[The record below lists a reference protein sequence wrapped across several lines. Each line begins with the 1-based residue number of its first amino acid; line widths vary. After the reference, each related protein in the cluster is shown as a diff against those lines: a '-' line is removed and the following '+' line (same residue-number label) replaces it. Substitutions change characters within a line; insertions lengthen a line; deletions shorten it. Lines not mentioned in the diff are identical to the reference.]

1 MNVQTMTR
9 HNLETHIVLPSKA
22 ANAGDF
28 SEADLEKIA
37 GGSAVSV
44 ARSPTVYVA
53 VAVSAL
59 AGAIA
64 TTAGAGVSA
73 AVTLDSGGW

>member
-9 HNLETHIVLPSKA
+9 HDLEAQIEMPSKA

-37 GGSAVSV
+37 GGTSAAV
-44 ARSPTVYVA
+44 APTVYVA
-53 VAVSAL
+53 VAVSVL